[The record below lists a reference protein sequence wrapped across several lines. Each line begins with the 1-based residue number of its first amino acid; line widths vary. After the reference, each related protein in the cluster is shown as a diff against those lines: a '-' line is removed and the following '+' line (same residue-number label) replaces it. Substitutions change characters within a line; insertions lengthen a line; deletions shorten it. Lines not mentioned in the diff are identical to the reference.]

1 MLRTFAFASLVLV
14 SLAAAGQD
22 AKKDPDGW
30 TELFNGK
37 DLTGWGYRLDKT
49 GDKFE
54 SFDGKTESSDKRYS
68 AKNGMLVV
76 NDGKGLKQLW
86 TAAKF
91 PKDFEIRLEFRAGVN
106 ADSGLFLRGLQSQL
120 QVRDYLVAGP
130 YKMLKKYKPQDWNEV
145 VVVAKGATVDATC
158 NGEVLEHKL
167 KLPDTGPIGL
177 EADRGVMEYRKIRLK
192 ELK

>member
-1 MLRTFAFASLVLV
+1 MLRLA
-14 SLAAAGQD
+14 LAAAFLLPLIASGQD
-22 AKKDPDGW
+22 AKPKDKAAI
-30 TELFNGK
+30 ELFNGK
-37 DLTGWGYRLDKT
+37 DLTGWGYLDKK
-49 GDKFE
+49 GEKFE

-68 AKNGMLVV
+68 AKDGVLTV
-76 NDGKGLKQLW
+76 NDGKGLRQLW

-91 PKDFEIRLEFRAGVN
+91 PGDFEITLEFRAGVN
-106 ADSGLFLRGLQSQL
+106 ADSGLFLRNQPSQL

-130 YKMLKKYKPQDWNEV
+130 YKMLKKYKPQDWNEIV
-145 VVVAKGATVDATC
+145 VVVKGATVKATC
-158 NGEVLEHKL
+158 NGEELEHKL